1 MASFY
6 SRLSGEGDMLPTSY
20 MLPNNIYESQPS
32 VSFSYPNFE
41 AESQSNI
48 GSRDEMLFIPPT
60 SGPTGLHQID
70 TPRYSDGNSVISEP
84 IPQYHGLSL
93 SLGSQAQ
100 SLVNMPSDL
109 NHYTNSSSFCSILS
123 SDMQSELDLSQN
135 KNVQYLS
142 FDLVGKTQYNFQD
155 LISSKETSF
164 TPSLNLCNS
173 KYLKAAQDLLDEVV
187 NVREA
192 LKPYEKRQ
200 NMNSISQDGSTDVKR
215 DGVSEN
221 HEFTLNASHDLTT
234 FERHDLQNK
243 VTKLLSMLD
252 EVDRRYKQYL
262 NQMQLVV
269 SSFDMVA
276 GRGSARP
283 YTTLALQTISRQFR
297 CLRDAI
303 RKQIQSTQISLG
315 EQDSNL
321 HGQGVL
327 SRLRFVDQQL
337 RQQKAMQQFG
347 IMRQPWRP
355 QRGLPDTAVSVLR
368 AWLFEHFLHPYPK
381 DSEKI
386 VLARQTR
393 LSRGQVANWFI
404 NARVRLWKPMIEE
417 MYKEEFGDAESTEPK
432 FSPEQDCTNTMGS
445 QVSLNLGL
453 QHTEKDSPAMDCE
466 TRPKGNESLDK
477 LEYYYVDPMNNQH
490 RFANSQLLSDFVA

>member
-20 MLPNNIYESQPS
+20 MLTNNVYESQPS

-41 AESQSNI
+41 ADQSQSNI

-109 NHYTNSSSFCSILS
+109 NHYTNSSSFCSMLS

-142 FDLVGKTQYNFQD
+142 FDLVGKTQNNFQD
-155 LISSKETSF
+155 LISSKETTF
-164 TPSLNLCNS
+164 TQSLNLCNS
-173 KYLKAAQDLLDEVV
+173 RYLKAAQDLLDEVV
-187 NVREA
+187 NVHEA
-192 LKPYEKRQ
+192 LKPSEKRH
-200 NMNSISQDGSTDVKR
+200 NVNSIGQDVKR

-221 HEFTLNASHDLTT
+221 HEFTLDSSHDLTT

-297 CLRDAI
+297 CLRDAV

-386 VLARQTR
+386 VLARQTG

-417 MYKEEFGDAESTEPK
+417 MYKEEFGDAESAEHK

-453 QHTEKDSPAMDCE
+453 QHTENDSQAIDCE
-466 TRPKGNESLDK
+466 TRPKGNESLNK
-477 LEYYYVDPMNNQH
+477 LEYYYVDPINNQH